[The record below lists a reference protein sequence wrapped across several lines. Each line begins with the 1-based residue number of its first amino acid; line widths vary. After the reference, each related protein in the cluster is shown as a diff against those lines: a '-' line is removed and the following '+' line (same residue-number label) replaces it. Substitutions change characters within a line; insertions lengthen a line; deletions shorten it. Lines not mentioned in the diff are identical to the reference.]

1 MAWCYYCRRYTV
13 NGQCPDCGRIYE
25 FPGKKYDFYGK
36 EIKDTSKSSSSRKS
50 SSSSSYK
57 SSSSSSYASYELDER
72 YGSFAVGFWLALAIS
87 FGSIIIASKKEKPN
101 MKRGAIIG
109 TIVWGIVILHAV
121 TILLA
126 VLNENIN
133 LL

>member
-25 FPGKKYDFYGK
+25 FPGKKYDFYGH
-36 EIKDTSKSSSSRKS
+36 EIVEKKPEPTKKSSSTKPSKTYTVYVGGN
-50 SSSSSYK
+50 YK
-57 SSSSSSYASYELDER
+57 DE
-72 YGSFAVGFWLALAIS
+72 GSLMGGFFLALLIS
-87 FGSIIIASKKEKPN
+87 FGAIIIASKTEKRE
-101 MKRGAIIG
+101 MKRGAITG

-126 VLNENIN
+126 VLNVNIN
-133 LL
+133 PA